1 MAYRAQGELLPALY
15 ALRADQPAAHASAAE
30 SAFTVGTAAKDT
42 FPVGSVIWEGLSASA
57 AAKLARDYALPLVVA
72 SVPSVPRH
80 ELRTPRVAIYH
91 TWFDTQDEGWSRYTF
106 EHAHIPY
113 TPIDKD
119 DLRKGHLRDRFDV
132 ILVPNARG
140 GLPEWIHGIDAKW
153 GPLPYLKTMQSP
165 AFGAP
170 ESSPD
175 ITGGPG
181 FDGLAE
187 LQKFAEAGGEIVTLG
202 SSTSLVSGAG
212 IALALSPHGAGGL
225 FHPGSVVRAR
235 IRHAASPIL
244 YGYPSQ
250 FTLFRGNGPLF
261 EVDPRDS
268 AMLVLQ
274 YGAGLKSEKDEGPML
289 GLAET
294 PKPPATKEKDKPAP
308 DSAYVASGMVRN
320 EGDILGQGAIFDV
333 PVGKG
338 RVIAFTFDALHR
350 YLNHHEFPLVW
361 NALLNW
367 DAKVR

>member
-1 MAYRAQGELLPALY
+1 
-15 ALRADQPAAHASAAE
+15 
-30 SAFTVGTAAKDT
+30 
-42 FPVGSVIWEGLSASA
+42 
-57 AAKLARDYALPLVVA
+57 
-72 SVPSVPRH
+72 
-80 ELRTPRVAIYH
+80 
-91 TWFDTQDEGWSRYTF
+91 
-106 EHAHIPY
+106 
-113 TPIDKD
+113 
-119 DLRKGHLRDRFDV
+119 
-132 ILVPNARG
+132 
-140 GLPEWIHGIDAKW
+140 
-153 GPLPYLKTMQSP
+153 
-165 AFGAP
+165 
-170 ESSPD
+170 
-175 ITGGPG
+175 
-181 FDGLAE
+181 
-187 LQKFAEAGGEIVTLG
+187 VTLG

-289 GLAET
+289 GLAEI

-361 NALLNW
+361 NALLNG